1 VSLALGWDGGG
12 ATGRPRSRARPII
25 LVLSVAAHA
34 LAAAAAIAYSFW
46 HVEELSP
53 PVVTVTFVSAAA
65 APLPP
70 PPPPP
75 LGGDGAAPKRH
86 AVARPKVEARP
97 KIPEVARPKI
107 APEPTVA
114 PIEEPPKE
122 VKEAP
127 AVRAPDEAAGD
138 ASKSGAVIKGG
149 VAGGAKGGVVGGTVG
164 GTGTK
169 PAPTNP
175 APLYPPQIGTQQKL
189 SGPKPDFPSYLAR
202 AGARY
207 LVLAKI
213 CVGVSGAVD
222 SVTLLKR
229 AQSTL
234 DDNVVKTV
242 KGWRFRPMTA
252 NNTPVPFCY
261 VGQFDFKSE

>member
-1 VSLALGWDGGG
+1 MSLALGWDAAG
-12 ATGRPRSRARPII
+12 ATRRPPSRARPII
-25 LVLSVAAHA
+25 LVLSIVAHA

-75 LGGDGAAPKRH
+75 LGGDGAAPKHH
-86 AVARPKVEARP
+86 AVARPRVEAHP
-97 KIPEVARPKI
+97 KIPELARPKI

-114 PIEEPPKE
+114 PIEPPKE
-122 VKEAP
+122 VKETP
-127 AVRAPDEAAGD
+127 AVRAPDEATGD
-138 ASKSGAVIKGG
+138 AAKSGTAVKGG

-164 GTGTK
+164 GTGAK
-169 PAPTNP
+169 PTAMGTPK
-175 APLYPPQIGTQQKL
+175 LYPPQIGTQQKL
-189 SGPKPDFPSYLAR
+189 SGPDPDFPSYLAR

-222 SVTLLKR
+222 GVTLLKR
-229 AQSTL
+229 AQPTL